1 MPYHHVERH
10 DTSFNTLTRRMSPS
24 TPYADV
30 LGIRLLA
37 ALAPG
42 NRLWFRSPANF
53 FPLIYT
59 MYMILSFPNPFPR
72 YSTASPSDSRTLTV
86 AVKNNGIPSVAVEY
100 MDQIPQLQQYHD
112 EQGSPARV
120 FSATQVL

>member
-1 MPYHHVERH
+1 MP
-10 DTSFNTLTRRMSPS
+10 
-24 TPYADV
+24 TPYQHADTADEPINV
-30 LGIRLLA
+30 LRGCFWAFACNPPCAGEQTLVPLPGELL
-37 ALAPG
+37 PID
-42 NRLWFRSPANF
+42 
-53 FPLIYT
+53 IYDV
-59 MYMILSFPNPFPR
+59 YDSFLSQSISL

>member
-1 MPYHHVERH
+1 MVPLPGELLPIDIYDVY
-10 DTSFNTLTRRMSPS
+10 DSFDIYDVYDSFLSQSISP
-24 TPYADV
+24 
-30 LGIRLLA
+30 
-37 ALAPG
+37 
-42 NRLWFRSPANF
+42 
-53 FPLIYT
+53 
-59 MYMILSFPNPFPR
+59 

>member
-1 MPYHHVERH
+1 
-10 DTSFNTLTRRMSPS
+10 MSPS

-37 ALAPG
+37 ALRRGTDFGSAP
-42 NRLWFRSPANF
+42 RRTSIDIYDVYDSFLSQSISP
-53 FPLIYT
+53 
-59 MYMILSFPNPFPR
+59 

>member
-1 MPYHHVERH
+1 
-10 DTSFNTLTRRMSPS
+10 MSPS

-30 LGIRLLA
+30 LGIRVLA
-37 ALAPG
+37 ALG
-42 NRLWFRSPANF
+42 REETWVSLRCWFLPMDMYGGYDSWVSQSISP
-53 FPLIYT
+53 
-59 MYMILSFPNPFPR
+59 

>member
-1 MPYHHVERH
+1 
-10 DTSFNTLTRRMSPS
+10 MSPS

-37 ALAPG
+37 ALRRVPLPG
-42 NRLWFRSPANF
+42 ELLPIDIYDVYDSFLSQSISP
-53 FPLIYT
+53 
-59 MYMILSFPNPFPR
+59 

>member
-37 ALAPG
+37 ALRRG

-72 YSTASPSDSRTLTV
+72 
-86 AVKNNGIPSVAVEY
+86 IPPHRLPIHV
-100 MDQIPQLQQYHD
+100 
-112 EQGSPARV
+112 R
-120 FSATQVL
+120 

>member
-1 MPYHHVERH
+1 
-10 DTSFNTLTRRMSPS
+10 MSPS
-24 TPYADV
+24 TPYTDV
-30 LGIRLLA
+30 LGIRPQPAPRREQTPVLFPGKLLPIDIYDVYDSF
-37 ALAPG
+37 LSQSI
-42 NRLWFRSPANF
+42 SP
-53 FPLIYT
+53 
-59 MYMILSFPNPFPR
+59 

>member
-1 MPYHHVERH
+1 
-10 DTSFNTLTRRMSPS
+10 MSPS

-37 ALAPG
+37 ALRREQTLVPLPG
-42 NRLWFRSPANF
+42 ELLPIDIYDVYDSFLSQSMSP
-53 FPLIYT
+53 
-59 MYMILSFPNPFPR
+59 

-112 EQGSPARV
+112 EQSSPARV